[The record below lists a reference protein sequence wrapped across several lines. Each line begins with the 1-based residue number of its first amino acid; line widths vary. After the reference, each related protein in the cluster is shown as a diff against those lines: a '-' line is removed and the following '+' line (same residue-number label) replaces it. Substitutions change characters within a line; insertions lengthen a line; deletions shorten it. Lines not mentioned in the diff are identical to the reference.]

1 MKRYRIVIGVVILCG
16 LIGSSWTAAAIVR
29 AGRLSVRID
38 PASNASERGRLQKE
52 GTDLKSVPIQERA
65 PAIDRTVGSIRL
77 GMTVEEFQKAVK
89 NSEQTGMNPGL
100 IEDERSFEVARE
112 SLVQEIRAVG
122 CRFLHGRLYRI
133 TVEYREGAFDETRW
147 DALVKKN
154 MERYGKVPMQSQT
167 LGRRPIEYLQW
178 DDPQTRLLIQREH
191 RMRFES
197 KEAVMQYGVLMILLD
212 QALWNER
219 QEAEG
224 SLF

>member
-1 MKRYRIVIGVVILCG
+1 MPV
-16 LIGSSWTAAAIVR
+16 
-29 AGRLSVRID
+29 
-38 PASNASERGRLQKE
+38 E
-52 GTDLKSVPIQERA
+52 GATRTPT
-65 PAIDRTVGSIRL
+65 IDRTVGSIRL

-89 NSEQTGMNPGL
+89 NSEQTGLNPGL
-100 IEDERSFEVARE
+100 IQDERSFEVARE
-112 SLVQEIRAVG
+112 SLVPEIRAVG

-154 MERYGKVPMQSQT
+154 MERYGKAPIQSQT
-167 LGRRPIEYLQW
+167 LGERPIEFIQW
-178 DDPQTRLLIQREH
+178 DDPKTRLLLQREH

-197 KEAVMQYGVLMILLD
+197 KQLVKRYGVVMILLD
-212 QALWNER
+212 QALWSER